1 MTLEIKKKLAQ
12 AVLNGDISTAKD
24 LAVEAV
30 KKRGD
35 IRACI
40 TGVREGLQRAGKL
53 HASGEYLLSD
63 LFNSTEAMRAA
74 LSILESAL

>member
-1 MTLEIKKKLAQ
+1 MTLEIKQKLAQ
-12 AVLNGDISTAKD
+12 AIINGDASTAKS

-30 KKRGD
+30 KEGVD
-35 IRACI
+35 LRACI
-40 TGVREGLQRAGKL
+40 TGIREGLQHTGKL

-63 LFNSTEAMRAA
+63 LFNSTDAMKAA